1 MKVLLFL
8 LWLDRSSLVELFIFF
23 LLLCSSMRTEKEI
36 LDEARVFRSSIYTH
50 IYIYL
55 YICISHRFLLAN
67 VKNIVVLISTNDG
80 DKRTRKSAKKKRRRK
95 KREKDERIEKRLL
108 PFFFIIHTYVRMS
121 TAHHS
126 LFFLSRFFL
135 CLTSVLVCLRFL
147 SLYCSTI
154 CYICRSKK
162 RKRTTD

>member
-8 LWLDRSSLVELFIFF
+8 LWLERSSFIELFIFF
-23 LLLCSSMRTEKEI
+23 LFALFFNDDRKEI
-36 LDEARVFRSSIYTH
+36 LDEARVFRSSIYTY
-50 IYIYL
+50 IYIY
-55 YICISHRFLLAN
+55 ISISHRFLLAN

-95 KREKDERIEKRLL
+95 KREEDERIEKQLL

-126 LFFLSRFFL
+126 LFFSLVFFVLDKRSRLSSFSFPL
-135 CLTSVLVCLRFL
+135 L
-147 SLYCSTI
+147 LYHLLHM
-154 CYICRSKK
+154 
-162 RKRTTD
+162 